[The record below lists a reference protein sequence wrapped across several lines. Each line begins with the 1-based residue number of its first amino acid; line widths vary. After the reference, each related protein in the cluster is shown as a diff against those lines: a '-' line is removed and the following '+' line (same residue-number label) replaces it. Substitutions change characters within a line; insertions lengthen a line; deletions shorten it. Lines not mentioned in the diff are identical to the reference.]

1 VCPGRRSVIDNNHF
15 CLQPAAACWCLFR
28 GSALLHAF
36 YLVSQGAV
44 LVQRSVTRC
53 GVSDILGESSFLNY
67 PRAYMS
73 VWARRQLL
81 DLACTRAR
89 AVGCL
94 LSSNQ
99 NCTRPHPGMYSFRT
113 QTKFSSRNGRR
124 RCLHRKTSL

>member
-1 VCPGRRSVIDNNHF
+1 M
-15 CLQPAAACWCLFR
+15 
-28 GSALLHAF
+28 
-36 YLVSQGAV
+36 
-44 LVQRSVTRC
+44 QRSVTRC

-94 LSSNQ
+94 LSSNRIARGPTQ
-99 NCTRPHPGMYSFRT
+99 VCTHFELKPNSHREIAGGAAFIEK
-113 QTKFSSRNGRR
+113 QACSR
-124 RCLHRKTSL
+124 L